1 MSDNI
6 DLGKKLEAEFE
17 NLKREVQKPN
27 ILIAGGTGVGK
38 SSIINLIFGEEMAN
52 VGVGRPVTK
61 HLDVFE
67 SENSDVRIYDSKGY
81 EIKKNGDEDFFN
93 KVVELP
99 KVTGKPEDAVHL
111 IWYCISTTSGRV
123 TEYDLNAIERF
134 SNSNI
139 PVAVLMTKTDK
150 ASEEDIVALK
160 NVVSQSFA
168 NIPIFETSIY
178 MPMYNHTDELI
189 DWSINNLA
197 APLRMAFIKSQKSDL
212 KAKWK
217 KAHIMIAE
225 HAAGA
230 FAVGFTPIPMSDA
243 PILVANELGLLA
255 RILYLYD
262 LGSLNDTLKQ
272 AGLGAALTGL
282 LSAGGKA
289 AVGAL
294 LKVIPVVGWAVGG
307 AISGGVG
314 AAITFAF
321 GEATSAVGYEVGKAR
336 LSGNTALADDM
347 IANLGKIIVDEA
359 TKAIKSGKK
368 DKNDY
373 SFDDLD

>member
-1 MSDNI
+1 MSDI
-6 DLGKKLEAEFE
+6 DLGQKLEDEFN
-17 NLKREVQKPN
+17 NLKKELKKPN

-38 SSIINLIFGEEMAN
+38 SSIINLIFGEDIAS
-52 VGVGRPVTK
+52 VGVGKPITK

-67 SENSDVRIYDSKGY
+67 SDNTDVRIYDTKGY
-81 EIKKNGDEDFFN
+81 EIKKHGDEEFFR

-99 KVTGKPEDAVHL
+99 KLTGRPEDAVHL
-111 IWYCISTTSGRV
+111 IWYCISTISGRV
-123 TEYDLNAIERF
+123 TEYDLNAIKKF
-134 SNSNI
+134 ADSNI

-150 ASEEDIVALK
+150 ASEEDIKELEK
-160 NVVSQSFA
+160 IITDNFE
-168 NIPIFETSIY
+168 NIPVFETSIN
-178 MPMYNHTDELI
+178 MPIYNHTDELI
-189 DWSINNLA
+189 EWSINNLA
-197 APLRMAFIKSQKSDL
+197 EPLRMAFIRSQKSDL
-212 KAKWK
+212 KTKWK

-225 HAAGA
+225 HATGA

-243 PILVANELGLLA
+243 PILIANELGLLA

-272 AGLGAALTGL
+272 AGLGAAFTAL

-294 LKVIPVVGWAVGG
+294 LKLIPGVGTVLGG

-321 GEATSAVGYEVGKAR
+321 GEATSGVGYQVSKAR
-336 LSGNTALADDM
+336 LNGNKVLADDM
-347 IANLGKIIVDEA
+347 IANLGKIIIEEA

-368 DKNDY
+368 SKDDY
-373 SFDDLD
+373 NFDDWQ